1 MSTAEL
7 PRLNGIIKCFE
18 NAQVAF
24 VGSGA
29 ADGLGQHDGTL
40 FEMEH
45 GPYDISELQRGLQ
58 SMLDRRQIAE
68 SGSIAPKVTPIVRI
82 PPNQGASNWIA
93 KQVLDIGLYG
103 IIWPH
108 IDTVEEAFNA
118 VAAMRYPKRT
128 GHPLREPFGKRGD
141 SPGRAAAYW
150 GVTGP
155 EYYARADLWPL
166 DPRGEIICMLMIESP
181 EGIKNLPKMLEEV
194 PGFGVILTFEGD
206 LSQELGVP
214 RQYDHPEVQAGV
226 REILDVCKAHNVPN
240 GWFHTTMDNVE
251 QIVADGYRLLM
262 SGSTR
267 SYTLLHKGRVA
278 AGRN

>member
-1 MSTAEL
+1 MA
-7 PRLNGIIKCFE
+7 P
-18 NAQVAF
+18 
-24 VGSGA
+24 
-29 ADGLGQHDGTL
+29 
-40 FEMEH
+40 
-45 GPYDISELQRGLQ
+45 GP
-58 SMLDRRQIAE
+58 
-68 SGSIAPKVTPIVRI
+68 
-82 PPNQGASNWIA
+82 QGRDYLH
-93 KQVLDIGLYG
+93 VD
-103 IIWPH
+103 
-108 IDTVEEAFNA
+108 D
-118 VAAMRYPKRT
+118 
-128 GHPLREPFGKRGD
+128 
-141 SPGRAAAYW
+141 
-150 GVTGP
+150 
-155 EYYARADLWPL
+155 
-166 DPRGEIICMLMIESP
+166 ESP

-194 PGFGVILTFEGD
+194 PGIGVILTGEGD